1 MSSDPLN
8 FFTAGDDSSDSD
20 DEEDTGD
27 RDSRLDRPS
36 DVENDGADKLP
47 SPDSLFKSV
56 GRPSFLDN
64 PSEKFIDWDRF
75 VKKNTEVE
83 EPSVHDSEGYVAIP
97 PPTSLNG
104 TVTTSLTR
112 TILGTG
118 GAGAVEF
125 SSPPVTYDNGP
136 VSDETGAAAVSVRET
151 AGEPQQAVKR
161 SQDEANASES
171 SDAPAAKR
179 AKQQG
184 ALFRMKEKRKRDI
197 GQSSR
202 GKSYVEEEKRILRQ
216 QFDSDAILS

>member
-27 RDSRLDRPS
+27 RDSRPDRPS
-36 DVENDGADKLP
+36 DVENGGADKLP

-97 PPTSLNG
+97 PPASLKENSG

-118 GAGAVEF
+118 GVEF

-136 VSDETGAAAVSVRET
+136 VSDETRAAAVSVRET
-151 AGEPQQAVKR
+151 AGDPQQAVKR
-161 SQDEANASES
+161 SQDEATD